1 MTAVLE
7 TARLVLAPLA
17 AGDADEAFAAFA
29 DRGLYELMLGEP
41 PADVASLRE
50 RFARLAAGCPRP
62 EERWLNWLARTRD
75 ASALVGW
82 HQATVVGARADVA
95 WVTFGA
101 YRRCGYAREGAAAVI
116 AWLAGLG
123 VREVVAQA
131 DVRNAA
137 SGATAASLG
146 FVPDA
151 GTIPE
156 TLRGE
161 PTDDRIWR
169 LRLEASG

>member
-17 AGDADEAFAAFA
+17 AGDADDAFAAFA
-29 DRGLYELMLGEP
+29 DPGLYELMLGET

-75 ASALVGW
+75 GGALVGW

-116 AWLAGLG
+116 ATARPDATMWASSVTDPTGTTTAGDSG
-123 VREVVAQA
+123 A
-131 DVRNAA
+131 RNAA
-137 SGATAASLG
+137 SVQNSLR
-146 FVPDA
+146 A
-151 GTIPE
+151 GSSSS
-156 TLRGE
+156 LRVTE
-161 PTDDRIWR
+161 SSRSSPAR
-169 LRLEASG
+169 A